1 MDAGDFALDEGLGV
15 ANAGQQAVV
24 AGGGEGALA
33 DVFFGDEKA
42 CSGGLRSVL
51 RAVGQQGL
59 QALLNERCDVNH
71 KAGAHVGVEAG
82 VENLEGSMRW
92 VGFPWG
98 DDLGETADEAG
109 FVA

>member
-1 MDAGDFALDEGLGV
+1 MEYFTRYKSANQPVLNTLKEKGGGVPLRERVLDALDGQGHQVGDAGDLALDEGLGI
-15 ANAGQQAVV
+15 AHAGQQAVV

-59 QALLNERCDVNH
+59 
-71 KAGAHVGVEAG
+71 
-82 VENLEGSMRW
+82 
-92 VGFPWG
+92 
-98 DDLGETADEAG
+98 
-109 FVA
+109 